1 MSPKERQ
8 AMVEVLI
15 AAKVLLFGP
24 SSEDHKRAMDL
35 VDKIAALKE
44 IIND

>member
-8 AMVEVLI
+8 ALVEVVI

-24 SSEDHKRAMDL
+24 SADDHKRAMDL